1 MVVASAWRP
10 RAGGFS
16 LVEILVVVVV
26 MGIALALAIPN
37 LVPNEREAL
46 RHECERLVATLEA
59 ARDEAALGG
68 RALSLRIKDSRLEFL
83 ERDPHAVTPL
93 WRAATIEGVRAG
105 PLPEG
110 MTLALDPGAAAV
122 RESITFLPVGIVQPF
137 EMRLSSAHAQ
147 GLIRGD
153 ALGNISLELTNAPS

>member
-1 MVVASAWRP
+1 MVLSASRL

-26 MGIALALAIPN
+26 MGIALALAVPN

-46 RHECERLVATLEA
+46 RHECERLVASLEA

-68 RALSLRIKDSRLEFL
+68 RALSLRIKDNRLEFL
-83 ERDPHAVTPL
+83 ERDPHSVQPV

-105 PLPEG
+105 PLPDG
-110 MTLALDPGAAAV
+110 MMLVLDSGAAAV
-122 RESITFLPVGIVQPF
+122 RDSITFLPVGIVQPF
-137 EMRLSSAHAQ
+137 EMRLASAHAQ

-153 ALGNISLELTNAPS
+153 ALGNISLELSNAPS